1 MEAIYLILT
10 HTTSLLVIPIIIAFW
25 VACITAG
32 LVMFYFVCRVALA
45 FIPSEWKYRK
55 YKELRETM
63 EEWRRRYEEE
73 NN

>member
-1 MEAIYLILT
+1 MESNPYSCNTVYNSILGG
-10 HTTSLLVIPIIIAFW
+10 L
-25 VACITAG
+25 CITAAG